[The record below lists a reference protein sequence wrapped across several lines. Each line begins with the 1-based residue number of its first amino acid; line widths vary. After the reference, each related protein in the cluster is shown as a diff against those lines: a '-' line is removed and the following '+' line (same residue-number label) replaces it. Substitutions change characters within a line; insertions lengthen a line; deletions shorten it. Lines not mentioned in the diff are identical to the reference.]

1 MFDECMNRWSKAAN
15 RIAECQGK
23 DLEMLSLQHPFIDRD
38 SIVLLGDH
46 VTTENGTGC
55 VHTAPAHGLDDHF
68 ICKKYNVETFKALN
82 NRGLFKDDFDF
93 IAGLPPI
100 KADEKIIEKLQK
112 ENMLINVEDYDHS
125 YPHCWRHKFPL
136 IFTSTPQWFISMNK
150 NDLLKKAQNFVNKVN
165 WEPGWGLQR
174 IESMLDDRPDW
185 CISRQRNWGVPITLV
200 VNKDSGEIHPDQ

>member
-1 MFDECMNRWSKAAN
+1 MSRWSKTGN

-46 VTTENGTGC
+46 VTTESGTGC

-93 IAGLPPI
+93 ISGLPPI
-100 KADEKIIEKLQK
+100 KADEKIIEK
-112 ENMLINVEDYDHS
+112 
-125 YPHCWRHKFPL
+125 F
-136 IFTSTPQWFISMNK
+136 FAT
-150 NDLLKKAQNFVNKVN
+150 
-165 WEPGWGLQR
+165 
-174 IESMLDDRPDW
+174 ES
-185 CISRQRNWGVPITLV
+185 V
-200 VNKDSGEIHPDQ
+200 